1 MRKKIDS
8 LVKNTILISAGGLI
22 VKFLGALYRIPLNNV
37 LKAEGLGIYQ
47 TAFPAYLILLTFSGA
62 SATSAVTKITASEN
76 RGEIVLK
83 NSLKLIL
90 PVGIIGWL
98 FMSLFSGI
106 LSSLQGNPAARYSY
120 IALAPSLVFVS
131 VISCIRG
138 YFQGKNDMKPTVVSQ
153 LTEQTVKIAAGLFLC
168 YSFGSTSERGAFFA
182 CAAVSLSE
190 FAAMIYL
197 VVKYGEKAEKQCDD
211 RQKYP
216 IKRLIAQLLPIALT
230 SSIIPFARLFDSFTV
245 VNVLKNYLDNAT
257 ELYGLYS
264 GSVESV
270 VGMPVAVCYGISASV
285 LPGIA
290 AAEAKGQ
297 RKTSERLAIRAF
309 SYTVFLSSIAFAFIA
324 LLPKPII
331 SVLFSGLS
339 PENKLILTNLVSF
352 SAINIVLLSVIQT
365 ETSVLVAKGKPFAPA
380 LSLLFGFGLKAIAQ
394 LFLLKIPALNVYGIL
409 YSDIICYFVAVFS
422 NLVYIIFIYRPF
434 YGKRKQKNEIISRRG
449 GSNPGRLVAES
460 SGTDENNG

>member
-1 MRKKIDS
+1 MRKFFDP
-8 LVKNTILISAGGLI
+8 LVKNTLLISAGGLI

-62 SATSAVTKITASEN
+62 SATSAVTKITASGDC
-76 RGEIVLK
+76 GEGVLK
-83 NSLKLIL
+83 NSLKVIL
-90 PVGIIGWL
+90 PFGIFGWF
-98 FMSLFSGI
+98 FMSIFSGL
-106 LSSLQGNPAARYSY
+106 LSRLQGNSAAKYSY

-138 YFQGKNDMKPTVVSQ
+138 YFQGKNDMKPTVISQ
-153 LTEQTVKIAAGLFLC
+153 IAEQTVKIAVGLLLC
-168 YSFGSTSERGAFFA
+168 YSFGTTPEKGAFFA

-190 FAAMIYL
+190 CAAMIYL
-197 VVKYGEKAEKQCDD
+197 VFKYKKHSEKQCDNI
-211 RQKYP
+211 QKYP

-245 VNVLKNYLDNAT
+245 VNVLKTYLDNAT

-264 GSVESV
+264 GSVESII
-270 VGMPVAVCYGISASV
+270 GMPVAVCYGISASV

-290 AAEAKGQ
+290 AAEAKGENQ
-297 RKTSERLAIRAF
+297 SSKRLAVRAF
-309 SYTVFLSSIAFAFIA
+309 SYTLFLSSIAFAFIA
-324 LLPKPII
+324 LLPKPIVSI
-331 SVLFSGLS
+331 LFSGLNFQ
-339 PENKLILTNLVSF
+339 NKAVLIRLISL

-380 LSLLFGFGLKAIAQ
+380 LSLLCGFIFKAVAQ
-394 LFLLKIPALNVYGIL
+394 LFLLKKPELNVYGIL

-422 NLVYIIFIYRPF
+422 NLVYIISIYSK
-434 YGKRKQKNEIISRRG
+434 YSKRKNGNEVNSCG
-449 GSNPGRLVAES
+449 SGSNPGRLIAES
-460 SGTDENNG
+460 LGTDEKNG